1 MDNRK
6 EGHKIHVYIQKDDE
20 TPEQLTE
27 RANEILK
34 EGYMPYDV
42 KVTFN
47 LEGHMVISYG
57 TSVVRM
63 SPLKGMR
70 PKPD

>member
-1 MDNRK
+1 MNEKRK
-6 EGHKIHVYIQKDDE
+6 EGHEIHVYIQQDDE
-20 TPEQLTE
+20 TTAQLIN

-34 EGYMPYDV
+34 DGYMPYDV

-47 LEGHMVISYG
+47 GEGHMVISYG

-63 SPLKGMR
+63 SPLKGVH
-70 PKPD
+70 P